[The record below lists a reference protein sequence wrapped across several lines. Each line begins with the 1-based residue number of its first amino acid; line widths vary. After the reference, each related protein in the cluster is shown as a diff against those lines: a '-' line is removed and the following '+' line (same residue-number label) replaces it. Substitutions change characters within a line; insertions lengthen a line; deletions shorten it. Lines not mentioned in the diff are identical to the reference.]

1 MCTINVVEKILIFR
15 FIKISK
21 CIFKLWIKNL
31 GQFSL
36 CRRSPSLIENFNYYD
51 AKVSVEII
59 VNVRAVVVVDKCDQI
74 GRYLKV
80 LWQPIRLQNQPKNL
94 VTFGLF

>member
-31 GQFSL
+31 GQFNL
-36 CRRSPSLIENFNYYD
+36 CRRNPSLIENFNYYD
-51 AKVSVEII
+51 AKVSV
-59 VNVRAVVVVDKCDQI
+59 
-74 GRYLKV
+74 
-80 LWQPIRLQNQPKNL
+80 
-94 VTFGLF
+94 

>member
-51 AKVSVEII
+51 AKVSV
-59 VNVRAVVVVDKCDQI
+59 
-74 GRYLKV
+74 
-80 LWQPIRLQNQPKNL
+80 
-94 VTFGLF
+94 